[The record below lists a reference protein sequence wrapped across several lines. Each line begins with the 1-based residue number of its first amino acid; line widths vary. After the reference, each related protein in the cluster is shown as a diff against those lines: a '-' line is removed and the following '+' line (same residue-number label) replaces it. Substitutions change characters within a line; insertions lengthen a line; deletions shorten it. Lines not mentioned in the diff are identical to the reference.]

1 MRRAARPL
9 PLLLLAAMLAVGV
22 AVEALRFGDVD
33 WLPKLPVAVLVAAAL
48 ARRPPLRQDGA

>member
-9 PLLLLAAMLAVGV
+9 PLLLLAAMLVVGV

-33 WLPKLPVAVLVAAAL
+33 WLPKLPVATLVAAAL